1 MARLTRHS
9 PRILVPTR
17 AIVLLLGRR
26 RNQYRPYGSP
36 RVESRGFARLAALEL
51 VRRFDYPTP
60 RVRFGLA
67 ARGIATAAMDLSDG
81 LIGDLPKLAQA
92 SGLAAHV
99 AVERLPLSEAMRAA
113 VSGTQ
118 ARDWALAAGDDYELL
133 LAVPA
138 QASRGVA
145 ALAGAVRAG
154 TPVVACAKGIERGT
168 RKFMTEVIAECLP
181 QAVPAILSGPGFAED
196 VARGLPTAAT
206 LAAHDEAVA
215 RALARAVSAPTFRP
229 YHSTDVRGV
238 EIGGAAK
245 NVLAIAA
252 GIVAG
257 RGLGASAA
265 AALTTRGFAELFRF
279 GRALGARPETL
290 TGLSGLGDLILTC
303 SSAQSRN
310 YSYGMALGRGDP
322 AHAGGALAEGIF
334 TAPVLVEMANAKGV
348 DMPIANAVVDILAG
362 RASVDEA
369 TETLMTRPF
378 RAEG

>member
-1 MARLTRHS
+1 MAFDHIAVVGAGAWGTALANA
-9 PRILVPTR
+9 IAR
-17 AIVLLLGRR
+17 AGRAVL
-26 RNQYRPYGSP
+26 
-36 RVESRGFARLAALEL
+36 
-51 VRRFDYPTP
+51 
-60 RVRFGLA
+60 LA
-67 ARGIATAAMDLSDG
+67 ARDRAGADVLVDRRESPRLPGVRLDERVGIA
-81 LIGDLPKLAQA
+81 
-92 SGLAAHV
+92 
-99 AVERLPLSEAMRAA
+99 PLGAEVGRYD
-113 VSGTQ
+113 VI
-118 ARDWALAAGDDYELL
+118 L
-133 LAVPA
+133 LAVPSQHLRA
-138 QASRGVA
+138 AASVIAPTLRE
-145 ALAGAVRAG
+145 G
-154 TPVVACAKGIERGT
+154 TPVIACAKGIERGT
-168 RKFMTEVIAECLP
+168 HRFMTEVIAESARAAL
-181 QAVPAILSGPGFAED
+181 PAILSGPSFAVD
-196 VARGLPTAAT
+196 VARGLPAAVT
-206 LAAHDEAVA
+206 LAAGDESVA
-215 RALARAVSAPTFRP
+215 AALTRALGSPALRP

-265 AALTTRGFAELFRF
+265 AALVTRGFAELFRF
-279 GRALGARPETL
+279 GRAFGARPETL
-290 TGLSGLGDLILTC
+290 TGLSGLGDVILTC
-303 SSAQSRN
+303 SNAQSRN